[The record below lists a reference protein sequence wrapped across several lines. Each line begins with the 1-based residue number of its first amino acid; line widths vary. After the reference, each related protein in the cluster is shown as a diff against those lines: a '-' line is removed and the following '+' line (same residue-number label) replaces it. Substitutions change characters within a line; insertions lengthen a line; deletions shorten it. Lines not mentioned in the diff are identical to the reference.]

1 MRNSIV
7 FGIAIYSFLILGLSS
22 AFAQA
27 PDKEFT
33 IAMGETLTFNSR
45 NIARVTVGSPEVVSA
60 RNTGDGRQIILTGKS
75 QGVTTV
81 NMFSARGP
89 KTLLVRVVAVNP
101 ESLAEEIREVLGE
114 HSGVD
119 VRVVRGRVLLEGE
132 VSSDINKVKI
142 DTLAKIYPSQVMN
155 FTKYR
160 EAFVEGARQIALEID
175 FVQVAHTD
183 RDRLGIHWGQFL
195 GANYSFGLGD
205 VPLYYGSN
213 TETRG
218 GILPGESNP
227 DGLPSPVSIT
237 GGQGTGYFS
246 LVGNLNAALDL
257 IEQVGILKSVQS
269 GTIVT
274 ETGTEAEYRTGGT
287 YIIQTS
293 GLGASGLA
301 EIPFGLKI
309 KVTPI
314 LDFENKVKL
323 KLEAEYKELDFSTAS
338 GGIPSTRESLIK
350 ATVNM
355 VEGQSVLVMAHD
367 GYKDTSINTGI
378 WMLGRIPFLGFL
390 FKGRAR
396 SLESTN
402 GALFVTPRIYEPG
415 GKVHKT
421 LVKGVFESLVDDGL
435 NAGEFPEL
443 KNAAA
448 KGAKKKKKKSK
459 KKVSTDTK
467 AAKKV
472 TPK

>member
-1 MRNSIV
+1 MRKSIV
-7 FGIAIYSFLILGLSS
+7 FGIAIFSVLFFSFTS

-33 IAMGETLTFNSR
+33 IAIGETLTFNTR
-45 NIARVTVGSPEVVSA
+45 NISRISNGSPEVVKVS
-60 RNTGDGRQIILTGKS
+60 NTGDGRQVVLTGKGL
-75 QGVTTV
+75 GVSTV
-81 NMFSARGP
+81 NMFSSRGP
-89 KTLLVRVVAVNP
+89 KTLLIRVVAVNP

-132 VSSDINKVKI
+132 VSSDINKTKL
-142 DTLAKIYPSQVMN
+142 DTLVKVYPSQVLN

-160 EAFVEGARQIALEID
+160 EAFVEGARQIALQVD

-205 VPLYYGSN
+205 VPLYYGSDLPPG
-213 TETRG
+213 ELRS

-227 DGLPSPVSIT
+227 SDLPAPVAIT
-237 GGQGTGYFS
+237 GGKGASYFS

-257 IEQVGILKSVQS
+257 IEQVGILKSIQT

-287 YIIQTS
+287 FNAQTS

-301 EIPFGLKI
+301 KIPYGLKV

-323 KLEAEYKELDFSTAS
+323 KIEAEFKELDFSIGTAS
-338 GGIPSTRESLIK
+338 VPSTRESLIK

-355 VEGQSVLVMAHD
+355 VEGQSVLVMAHN
-367 GYKDTSINTGI
+367 GYKDSSINTGW
-378 WMLGRIPFLGFL
+378 WMLGRIPFVGFL

-421 LVKGVFESLVDDGL
+421 IIKGVFESLLDDGFDAMDL
-435 NAGEFPEL
+435 PQLE
-443 KNAAA
+443 NAAGKNRKA
-448 KGAKKKKKKSK
+448 GKKKKKKK
-459 KKVSTDTK
+459 KKKESDK
-467 AAKKV
+467 
-472 TPK
+472 

>member
-1 MRNSIV
+1 MRNSII
-7 FGIAIYSFLILGLSS
+7 FGIAIFSFLVLGLSS

-33 IAMGETLTFNSR
+33 IAIGETLTFNSR
-45 NIARVTVGSPEVVSA
+45 SISRVTVGANGVVKAS
-60 RNTGDGRQIILTGKS
+60 NTGDNKQIILTGKTL
-75 QGVTTV
+75 GVTTV
-81 NMFSARGP
+81 NMFSSRGP
-89 KTLLVRVVAVNP
+89 KTLLIRVVSVNP
-101 ESLAEEIREVLGE
+101 ESLAEEIREILGE

-132 VSSDINKVKI
+132 VSSDVNKSKI
-142 DTLAKIYPSQVMN
+142 DKLAAVYPSQVMN

-195 GANYSFGLGD
+195 GANYSFGAGD
-205 VPLYYGSN
+205 VPLYYGGDGASL
-213 TETRG
+213 RS

-227 DGLPSPVSIT
+227 SGLPSPIAIT
-237 GGQGTGYFS
+237 GGPGTGYFS

-274 ETGTEAEYRTGGT
+274 ETGTQAEYRTGGT
-287 YIIQTS
+287 FNYTTS
-293 GLGASGLA
+293 GLGASGVA
-301 EIPFGLKI
+301 SIPFGLKV

-323 KLEAEYKELDFSTAS
+323 KLEAEYKELDFSTGS
-338 GGIPSTRESLIK
+338 PELPSTRESLIK

-367 GYKDTSINTGI
+367 GYKDTSINTGF

-421 LVKGVFESLVDDGL
+421 IIKGVFESLLDDGL
-435 NAGEFPEL
+435 DAIDLPQLE
-443 KNAAA
+443 NAAG
-448 KGAKKKKKKSK
+448 KTRKKKKKKKK
-459 KKVSTDTK
+459 KKVESEK
-467 AAKKV
+467 
-472 TPK
+472 